1 MSKLTK
7 YENKKDFCFAK
18 TKKKKKKKIVA
29 KLIFERAVM
38 VDIFT
43 GSPFL

>member
-18 TKKKKKKKIVA
+18 IIVKMVA
-29 KLIFERAVM
+29 KLIFEETVM
-38 VDIFT
+38 LSIFT
-43 GSPFL
+43 GSPVL